1 MTPKFMADVLT
12 YMAKNSHADTFV
24 SLFPKVGRE
33 GTVKNFLKNTA
44 LDGKLVLKSGSMNG
58 VHCYAGYKI
67 GTNGKPTHAV
77 VVIVNNFFCSR
88 DVLRKE
94 IQRFLLAV
102 FK

>member
-1 MTPKFMADVLT
+1 MADVLT

-77 VVIVNNFFCSR
+77 VVIVNNFSVRAMCCGKKFS
-88 DVLRKE
+88 VS
-94 IQRFLLAV
+94 FLPYLN
-102 FK
+102 KLS